1 MQIGYH
7 PLPCH
12 EIPKIDELLNIEQR
26 SMPRFSDQAYL
37 RIHNKHETKRKC
49 TNMWA

>member
-12 EIPKIDELLNIEQR
+12 EIPKIDELLNIEHGQCLDFVT
-26 SMPRFSDQAYL
+26 SHTSAFIPT
-37 RIHNKHETKRKC
+37 HETKRKC
-49 TNMWA
+49 SNMWA